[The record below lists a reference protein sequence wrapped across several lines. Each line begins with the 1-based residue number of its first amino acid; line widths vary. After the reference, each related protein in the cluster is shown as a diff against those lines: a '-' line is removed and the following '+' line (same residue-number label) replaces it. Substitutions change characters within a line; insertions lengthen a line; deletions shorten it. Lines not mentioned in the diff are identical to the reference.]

1 MWKERK
7 TIMGKRFKGTQ
18 GVSMCGTIEYIHR
31 KKKKEY
37 CKGCKFCS
45 YSKHGTQM
53 FCSKHKKF
61 SDVLKTKR
69 RKCYTA

>member
-1 MWKERK
+1 
-7 TIMGKRFKGTQ
+7 MGKRFKGTQ

-61 SDVLKTKR
+61 SDILKTKR